1 MPGYCFQS
9 PFYTQGSWNL
19 TFCVR
24 LPTGDL
30 GRLIRDAHALYSR
43 TFKTVGL
50 LEVDQGVDLAS
61 MFDEIYLSADR
72 CCNPLVLPFRLFEHH
87 VQESGRNFMRVSKK
101 LASVEQA
108 IDLSLSHDRPSS
120 ETGVQV
126 TRIAERP
133 YGKWSKT
140 VYECSTEL
148 FDLERRRNFEYRLQ
162 IFLSE
167 DLRHHCWAGD
177 DLDEMKNWLATIE
190 ASSSTRDFDIKSL
203 PRRIEALTS
212 LVRNPWVEA
221 IFNLCSMIRF
231 INTM

>member
-1 MPGYCFQS
+1 VPGYCFQS
-9 PFYTQGSWNL
+9 PFYTHSSWNL
-19 TFCVR
+19 TFCVQR
-24 LPTGDL
+24 PTGEL
-30 GRLIRDAHALYSR
+30 GRLIAGADAPYAKS
-43 TFKTVGL
+43 FKTVGL

-87 VQESGRNFMRVSKK
+87 VQESGRNFTRVSKK
-101 LASVEQA
+101 LAGIEQA
-108 IDLSLSHDRPSS
+108 IDLSLSGDSPSS
-120 ETGVQV
+120 ETRVQV
-126 TRIAERP
+126 TNIAERP

-148 FDLERRRNFEYRLQ
+148 FDLERRRDFEYRLQ

-167 DLRHHCWAGD
+167 DLSHGRWVGD
-177 DLDEMKNWLATIE
+177 DLDEMKNWLATIK

-212 LVRNPWVEA
+212 LVGNSQLEA
-221 IFNLCSMIRF
+221 NFTLCSIIRF

>member
-9 PFYTQGSWNL
+9 PFYPHGSWNL

-24 LPTGDL
+24 QPTGELD
-30 GRLIRDAHALYSR
+30 RLIRTAGPPFAES
-43 TFKTVGL
+43 FKTVGL

-72 CCNPLVLPFRLFEHH
+72 CCHPLVLPFRLFELH

-101 LASVEQA
+101 LAGIEQA
-108 IDLSLSHDRPSS
+108 IDLSLSGDSPSS

-126 TRIAERP
+126 TSIAERP

-167 DLRHHCWAGD
+167 DLSDRCWVDD

-212 LVRNPWVEA
+212 LVRNPRLEA

>member
-1 MPGYCFQS
+1 MLGYCFQS
-9 PFYTQGSWNL
+9 PFYTHGSWNL

-24 LPTGDL
+24 RPTGDL
-30 GRLIRDAHALYSR
+30 GQLINYADASYAR

-50 LEVDQGVDLAS
+50 LEVDQGIDLAS

-87 VQESGRNFMRVSKK
+87 VQESGRNFTRVSKK
-101 LASVEQA
+101 LAGIEQA
-108 IDLSLSHDRPSS
+108 IDLSLSGDSPSS
-120 ETGVQV
+120 ETRVQV
-126 TRIAERP
+126 TNIAERP

-167 DLRHHCWAGD
+167 DLSHHRWAGD

-212 LVRNPWVEA
+212 LVRNSRVEA

-231 INTM
+231 INTI

>member
-1 MPGYCFQS
+1 
-9 PFYTQGSWNL
+9 
-19 TFCVR
+19 VR
-24 LPTGDL
+24 RPTGEL
-30 GRLIRDAHALYSR
+30 GRLIAKADAPYAKS
-43 TFKTVGL
+43 FKTVGL
-50 LEVDQGVDLAS
+50 LEVDQGVNLAS

-72 CCNPLVLPFRLFEHH
+72 CCNPLVLPFRLFENH

-101 LASVEQA
+101 LADIEQA
-108 IDLSLSHDRPSS
+108 IDLSLSGDSPSS
-120 ETGVQV
+120 QTGIQV
-126 TRIAERP
+126 TSIAERP

-148 FDLERRRNFEYRLQ
+148 FDLERRRDFEYRLQ

-167 DLRHHCWAGD
+167 DLSHRPCVGD
-177 DLDEMKNWLATIE
+177 DLDEMMNWLATIK

-212 LVRNPWVEA
+212 LVRNPWLEA
-221 IFNLCSMIRF
+221 IFNLFSMIRF